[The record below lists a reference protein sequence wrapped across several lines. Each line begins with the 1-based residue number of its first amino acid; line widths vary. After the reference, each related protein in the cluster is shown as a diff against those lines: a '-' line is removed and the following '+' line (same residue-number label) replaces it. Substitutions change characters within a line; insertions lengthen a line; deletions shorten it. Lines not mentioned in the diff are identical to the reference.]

1 MSYFLVPLTVCTTFR
16 AAFFTLLPSP
26 LPLAGLGFSVVL
38 FTWEAGMRALTGVFV
53 GAFLGAFL
61 AAGWRGDFAEGFWA
75 LAGARE
81 WPPRAAA
88 AKICFLVSA
97 DGRLS

>member
-1 MSYFLVPLTVCTTFR
+1 MGYFLVPLTVCTTFR
-16 AAFFTLLPSP
+16 AAVFTLLPSP
-26 LPLAGLGFSVVL
+26 LPLAGLGSLVVL
-38 FTWEAGMRALTGVFV
+38 FTLEAGMRALTGLFV
-53 GAFLGAFL
+53 GAFL

-75 LAGARE
+75 LAGARDCL
-81 WPPRAAA
+81 PRAAA